1 MDDEKFMERCIT
13 LARRGLGYTYPNP
26 LVGCVIVY
34 KGKIISEGWHK
45 KAGGAHA
52 EKEAIDKIKDK
63 SILEKSTLYVNL
75 EPCNHQGKTPPC
87 SDLILKMKI
96 PKVVLGTIDYNK
108 KVFNKGINR
117 LRENGCNV
125 VKGIL
130 EKECFQLNKRFFTF
144 HKKKRPYITLK
155 WAESKDGFMA
165 PKDVN
170 EKYWLTQN
178 LSKQIVHKWR
188 TEEQAIMIGVNT
200 AINDNPRL
208 TSRHWYGNDPTA
220 IIVDPNNR
228 ITNEIFLCQNKK
240 KNNLIVINSKNI
252 STKNESLEIKK
263 LIALLHE
270 KNIQSLIVEGG
281 QKTLSYFIKN
291 GLWDKARV
299 FKTERILNDGLV
311 SPILNK
317 NEHTIT
323 TFGSDKLYT
332 YNND

>member
-63 SILEKSTLYVNL
+63 SILKKSTLYVNL
-75 EPCNHQGKTPPC
+75 EPCNHHGKTPPC

-117 LRENGCNV
+117 LRENGCIV

-165 PKDVN
+165 PKDIN

-228 ITNEIFLCQNKK
+228 VTNEIFLCQNKK